1 MDEANKTPEFKRAEE
16 SVRNLLTFI
25 GEDPMREGLVKTP
38 QRVAKAYQE
47 LTEGYR
53 QDPKKIL
60 STTFNEACDEMVV
73 VRDIQFWSLCEHHL
87 LPFHGQAIVGYLPKE
102 RIVGLSKIGR
112 IVHCFSRRLQVQEKL
127 TQQIASSIM
136 ENLQPH
142 GVGVII
148 KAVHQCMAM
157 RGIRTPAEMVTSC
170 MLGVFLEPATRQ
182 EFLSFKA

>member
-1 MDEANKTPEFKRAEE
+1 MDEKFKEAENA
-16 SVRNLLTFI
+16 VRSILNFI
-25 GEDPMREGLVKTP
+25 GEDPNREGLVKTP
-38 QRVAKAYQE
+38 YRVAKAFKE
-47 LTEGYR
+47 LTEGYH

-60 STTFNEACDEMVV
+60 GTTFNEACDEMVV

-87 LPFHGQAIVGYLPKE
+87 LPFHGRAIVGYLPKD

-127 TQQIASSIM
+127 TQEIANSIM

-142 GVGVII
+142 GVGVVI

-157 RGIRTPAEMVTSC
+157 RGVRTPAEMVTSC
-170 MLGVFLEPATRQ
+170 MLGAFREPATRQ
-182 EFLSFKA
+182 EFLSFKT